1 MEFKHPTEETKL
13 EGTYVVKDEN
23 NKYVYLSNF
32 LRFSDDEEFRNH
44 EDIKNHLYD
53 YGITDELEFEEDE
66 DGYTSAFMD
75 A

>member
-1 MEFKHPTEETKL
+1 MKFKHPVQEIKL

-32 LRFSDDEEFRNH
+32 LRFSDDEEFTNH
-44 EDIKNHLYD
+44 DDIVEHLD
-53 YGITDELEFEEDE
+53 SYGITDELEFEEYE